1 MTDDQPQS
9 GLLGAAPT
17 PTDEGRERSI
27 EAAMARYDELLVDGR
42 LTSEADQGSVGAPPS
57 TDQPEVP
64 APVDELARRRRRRAL
79 SMNPQ
84 RLLAAAALLMV
95 LGVGGLLAVQS
106 MGSNGEST
114 ASADQAEALPEA
126 DATAQGAAADAE
138 VPDAGAPDA
147 GAPDA
152 GSAERSFDEGTSTK
166 VADAEELADEPGT
179 VASPPA
185 ASADPEAPSG
195 GLEESGSPGAQEAD
209 PDPAGGRPEWLCR
222 LLEVLGLELCTP
234 R

>member
-1 MTDDQPQS
+1 
-9 GLLGAAPT
+9 
-17 PTDEGRERSI
+17 
-27 EAAMARYDELLVDGR
+27 
-42 LTSEADQGSVGAPPS
+42 
-57 TDQPEVP
+57 
-64 APVDELARRRRRRAL
+64 
-79 SMNPQ
+79 MNPQ

-147 GAPDA
+147 GAADAGAPDA
-152 GSAERSFDEGTSTK
+152 GGAERSFDEGTSTK
-166 VADAEELADEPGT
+166 VADAEELADEPGA

-185 ASADPEAPSG
+185 ASADPVAPSG
-195 GLEESGSPGAQEAD
+195 GREESGSPGAQEVD
-209 PDPAGGRPEWLCR
+209 PDPVGGRPEWLCR